1 MKFGYFTMPLHS
13 PGRPWVDTL
22 REDREAIL
30 MCDRLGYTE
39 AYVGEHATDAA
50 ETITSC
56 ATFLASL
63 VHDTQHIKL
72 GTGTLNLP
80 NSHPVT
86 VATTVAM
93 LDHLLEGRFI
103 LGISPGGLPSDMEA
117 FENLGKDRAKM
128 FLECINHVLAIWAGE
143 PPYDI
148 KGEIWNVSTAKTQI
162 LDIGQGIM
170 LKPYQKPHPPIV
182 VTAVEPFSKGV
193 TAAAAR
199 GWDTISA
206 NFLLPQWVKS
216 HWGRYAEGC
225 AQGGRAADSANWRVA
240 KTVFVCDD
248 AKKAKDYAFGP
259 QSPYRFYYS
268 QLLTKLKRAGRAN
281 LFKAS
286 KDAPDDS
293 VTLDGALRDL
303 VIAGTV
309 NEVTDQLLAFR
320 ESVGDFGTLLY
331 CGIDWADA
339 ALGRRSLELMAEK
352 VMPALNAALAPGA
365 KRARAV

>member
-1 MKFGYFTMPLHS
+1 MKLGYFTMPLHP
-13 PGRPWVDTL
+13 PGRPWVETL

-63 VHDTQHIKL
+63 VHDTKRIKL

-103 LGISPGGLPSDMEA
+103 MGISPGGLPSDMEV

-128 FLECINHVLAIWAGE
+128 FLECINHVLAIWAGA
-143 PPYDI
+143 PPYDL
-148 KGEIWNVSTAKTQI
+148 KGEIWNISTAKTQI
-162 LDIGQGIM
+162 LDIGQGVM
-170 LKPYQKPHPPIV
+170 LKPFQKPHPPIV

-193 TAAAAR
+193 SAAAAR
-199 GWDTISA
+199 GWEPISA
-206 NFLLPQWVKS
+206 NFLLPQWVQS
-216 HWGRYAEGC
+216 HWGRYADGCKEG
-225 AQGGRAADSANWRVA
+225 ARAADPANWRVA

-248 AKKAKDYAFGP
+248 AKKAKAYGLGA

-268 QLLTKLKRAGRAN
+268 QLLTKLQRAGRAN
-281 LFKAS
+281 LFKHS

-293 VTLDGALRDL
+293 VTLDGVMNDL
-303 VIAGTV
+303 VIAGSV
-309 NEVTDQLLAFR
+309 NEVVDGLLTFR
-320 ESVGDFGTLLY
+320 EQVGDFGTLLY

-339 ALGRRSLELMAEK
+339 PLARRSLELMAEK
-352 VMPALNAALAPGA
+352 VMPAVNRALGEGE
-365 KRARAV
+365 KRASAA

>member
-1 MKFGYFTMPLHS
+1 MKLGYFTMPLHP

-30 MCDRLGYTE
+30 LADRLGYAE
-39 AYVGEHATDAA
+39 AFVGEHATDAA

-56 ATFLASL
+56 ATFLATL
-63 VHDTQHIKL
+63 VHATKTIKL

-93 LDHLLEGRFI
+93 LDNLLEGRFI

-143 PPYDI
+143 PPYDV
-148 KGEIWNVSTAKTQI
+148 KGDVSTAKTMI
-162 LDIGQGIM
+162 LDIGQGII

-199 GWDTISA
+199 GWDPISA

-216 HWGRYAEGC
+216 HWGRYEDGC
-225 AQGGRAADSANWRVA
+225 RQGNRPADPAHWRVA
-240 KTVFVCDD
+240 KTVFVADD
-248 AKKAKDYAFGP
+248 SKQAKAYGLGA

-286 KDAPDDS
+286 KDAPDES
-293 VTLDGALRDL
+293 VTLDGVVNDL

-309 NEVTDQLLAFR
+309 NEVVDQLLAFR
-320 ESVGDFGTLLY
+320 EQVGDFGTLLY

-339 ALGRRSLELMAEK
+339 ALARRSLELMAEK
-352 VMPALNAALAPGA
+352 VMPAVNAATGTGA
-365 KRARAV
+365 KHAAAL

>member
-1 MKFGYFTMPLHS
+1 MKLGYFSMPLH
-13 PGRPWVDTL
+13 PPARPWVETL

-56 ATFLASL
+56 AAFLASL
-63 VHDTQHIKL
+63 VHDTKRIKL

-103 LGISPGGLPSDMEA
+103 MGISPGGLPSDMEA

-128 FLECINHVLAIWAGE
+128 FLECINHVLAIWAGA
-143 PPYDI
+143 PPYDL
-148 KGEIWNVSTAKTQI
+148 KGEIWNISTAKTQI
-162 LDIGQGIM
+162 LDIGQGVM
-170 LKPYQKPHPPIV
+170 PKPFQKPHPPIV

-193 TAAAAR
+193 SAAAAR
-199 GWDTISA
+199 GWEPISA
-206 NFLLPQWVKS
+206 NFLLPQWVQS
-216 HWGRYAEGC
+216 HWGRYADGCKEG
-225 AQGGRAADSANWRVA
+225 ARAADPANWRVA

-248 AKKAKDYAFGP
+248 AKQAKAYGLGA

-281 LFKAS
+281 LFKRS

-293 VTLDGALRDL
+293 VTLDGVVNDL

-309 NEVTDQLLAFR
+309 NEVVDRLLEFR
-320 ESVGDFGTLLY
+320 ETVGDFGTLLY

-339 ALGRRSLELMAEK
+339 RLARRSLELMAEK
-352 VMPALNAALAPGA
+352 VMPAVNRALGEGE
-365 KRARAV
+365 KRASAA

>member
-1 MKFGYFTMPLHS
+1 LKLGYFTMPLHP
-13 PGRPWVDTL
+13 PGRPWVETL

-30 MCDRLGYTE
+30 MADRLGYAE
-39 AYVGEHATDAA
+39 AFVGEHATDAA

-56 ATFLASL
+56 ATFLATL
-63 VHDTQHIKL
+63 VHATQTIKL

-93 LDHLLEGRFI
+93 LDNLLEGRF
-103 LGISPGGLPSDMEA
+103 LMGISPGGLPSDMEA

-143 PPYDI
+143 PPYDV
-148 KGEIWNVSTAKTQI
+148 KGEIWNVSTAKTMI
-162 LDIGQGIM
+162 LDIGQGII

-199 GWDTISA
+199 GWDPISA
-206 NFLLPQWVKS
+206 NFLLPPWVKS
-216 HWGRYAEGC
+216 HWGRYVEGC
-225 AQGGRAADSANWRVA
+225 RQAGRAADPANWRVA
-240 KTVFVCDD
+240 KTVFVADD
-248 AKKAKDYAFGP
+248 AKQAKAYGLGT

-286 KDAPDDS
+286 KDAPDES
-293 VTLDGALRDL
+293 VTLDGVVNDL

-309 NEVTDQLLAFR
+309 NEVVDQLLAFR
-320 ESVGDFGTLLY
+320 EQVGDFGTLLY

-339 ALGRRSLELMAEK
+339 ALARRSLELMAEK
-352 VMPALNAALAPGA
+352 VMPAVNAAIGTEA
-365 KRARAV
+365 KHAAAL